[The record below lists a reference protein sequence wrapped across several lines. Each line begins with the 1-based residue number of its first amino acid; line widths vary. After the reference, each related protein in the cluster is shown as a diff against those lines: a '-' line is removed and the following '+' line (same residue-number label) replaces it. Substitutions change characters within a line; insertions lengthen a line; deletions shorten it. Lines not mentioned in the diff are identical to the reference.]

1 MLSVV
6 SVVTNVVAK
15 ASLSIK
21 SRAKDIPGT
30 LRVYIYIIYEKIT
43 LHLHLHIDVNSEPAC
58 MCSQTRNT
66 VTVRRQ
72 SAAVI

>member
-21 SRAKDIPGT
+21 SRAKDTPGT
-30 LRVYIYIIYEKIT
+30 LRVYIYIYY
-43 LHLHLHIDVNSEPAC
+43 L
-58 MCSQTRNT
+58 
-66 VTVRRQ
+66 
-72 SAAVI
+72 